1 MWMGPRFSLFEAL
14 VRRDP
19 SPPMGPMPFRRGA
32 MNESSGPSG
41 RKNAWWVE
49 TRPTILI
56 PSSFLEAPMTAWSID
71 HARKTYSIPHW
82 AEGYFDIDAQGRIRV
97 QPRGADSAGAAL
109 TEIVDAAQAQGA
121 KLPLLLRFPEI
132 LGDRLGKLQAA
143 FAQAQKDWDY
153 AGGYTAVYPIKVNQ
167 HAGVAGT
174 LATHA
179 GEGFGL
185 EAGSKP
191 ELMAVLAL
199 SRPGG
204 LIVCNGYKDR
214 EYIRLALIGRKLGM
228 ETFIVVEKPSELSLV
243 MEEAKALGVTPGL
256 GVRMRL
262 ASLGAGK
269 WQNSGG
275 DKAKFGLSPRQV
287 LDLWKSLRDSG
298 MSDCLGLLHFHM
310 GSQISNVR
318 DIANGMREATRYF
331 VELSKLGA
339 KISHVD
345 VGGGLGIDYE
355 GTRSRSYCSI
365 NYGILQY
372 ASSIVQPLAEACE
385 ANGIAPPRVVTEC
398 GRSMTAHHA
407 VLIANVSEVE
417 RAPEGRVPPAHDDE
431 AMVIRHLREIYDE
444 ISTRP
449 AVELFHE
456 AQHHHSEG
464 LSLYA
469 LGQIDLT
476 ARARLDDLFYAI
488 AHAVHARLS
497 YDEKS
502 HRDLLDE
509 LNERLVDKYFVNFSL
524 FESMPD
530 VWAIDQV
537 FPIAPIERL
546 NEKPER
552 RGVIADLTCD
562 SDGKIDTYVEN
573 EDLDSSLPLHAP
585 RPGERYRL
593 GFFLVGAYQEILGD
607 IHNLFGDTDVVE
619 VRVND
624 NGFKLAQQRRGD
636 TTDVMLDY
644 VGYKID
650 DLRRIYRAKVGSV
663 DLSKGEAAR
672 LNEALELGLTSYTY
686 LSDEPL

>member
-1 MWMGPRFSLFEAL
+1 
-14 VRRDP
+14 
-19 SPPMGPMPFRRGA
+19 
-32 MNESSGPSG
+32 
-41 RKNAWWVE
+41 
-49 TRPTILI
+49 
-56 PSSFLEAPMTAWSID
+56 MTAWSID

-82 AEGYFDIDAQGRIRV
+82 TEGYFDVDAQGRIV
-97 QPRGADSAGAAL
+97 VHPHGAQAPGAAL
-109 TEIVDAAQAQGA
+109 SEIVDAAQASGA
-121 KLPLLLRFPEI
+121 KLPLLVRFPQI

-143 FAQAQKDWDY
+143 FAEAQREYDY

-167 HAGVAGT
+167 HAAVAGT
-174 LATHA
+174 LASHA

-228 ETFIVVEKPSELSLV
+228 QTFIVVEKPSELPLV
-243 MEEAKALGVTPGL
+243 MQEAKALGVKPGL

-287 LDLWKSLRDSG
+287 LDLWKTLRDSDMG
-298 MSDCLGLLHFHM
+298 DCLGLLHFHM

-339 KISHVD
+339 TVTHVD
-345 VGGGLGIDYE
+345 VGGGLGVDYE

-365 NYGILQY
+365 NYGIQQY

-385 ANGIAPPRVVTEC
+385 ENKIAPPRVVTEC
-398 GRSMTAHHA
+398 GRAMTAHHA
-407 VLIANVSEVE
+407 MLVTNVSEVE
-417 RAPEGRVPPAHDDE
+417 RAPEGRVPPAHEDE
-431 AMVIRHLREIYDE
+431 VPTIRHLRETYAE
-444 ISTRP
+444 IDTRP

-469 LGQIDLT
+469 LGQLDLV

-488 AHAVHARLS
+488 AHAVRARLT

-537 FPIAPIERL
+537 FPIVPIERL
-546 NEKPER
+546 DERPDR

-562 SDGKIDTYVEN
+562 SDGKIDTYVVS
-573 EDLDSSLPLHAP
+573 EDLHSSLPLHGLRA
-585 RPGERYRL
+585 GERYRI
-593 GFFLVGAYQEILGD
+593 GFFMLGAYQEILGD
-607 IHNLFGDTDVVE
+607 IHNLFGDTDAIE
-619 VRVND
+619 VRVGD
-624 NGFKLAQQRRGD
+624 DGFKVTQQRKGD

-644 VGYKID
+644 VGYKLD
-650 DLRRIYRAKVGSV
+650 DLRRIYRAKVGAV

-672 LNEALELGLTSYTY
+672 LNEALENGLTAYTY
-686 LSDEPL
+686 LSDEPLG

>member
-1 MWMGPRFSLFEAL
+1 
-14 VRRDP
+14 
-19 SPPMGPMPFRRGA
+19 
-32 MNESSGPSG
+32 
-41 RKNAWWVE
+41 
-49 TRPTILI
+49 
-56 PSSFLEAPMTAWSID
+56 MTAWSTE

-82 AEGYFDIDAQGRIRV
+82 AEGYFDVDDAGHVVVR
-97 QPRGADSAGAAL
+97 PLGADGLSIAL
-109 TEIVDAAQAQGA
+109 PEIVDKARERGA
-121 KLPLLLRFPEI
+121 NLPLLLRFPDI
-132 LGDRLGKLQAA
+132 LGDRLRRLQAA
-143 FAQAQKDWDY
+143 FEQAQGECGY

-174 LATHA
+174 LASHH
-179 GEGFGL
+179 GDGFGL

-214 EYIRLALIGRKLGM
+214 EYIRLALIGRKLGLH
-228 ETFIVVEKPSELSLV
+228 TFLVVEKPSELPLIL
-243 MEEAKALGVTPGL
+243 EEAKALDVEPGI

-287 LDLWKSLRDSG
+287 LDLWKTLRDGG
-298 MSDCLGLLHFHM
+298 MAHCLGLLHFHM

-339 KISHVD
+339 TISHVD

-355 GTRSRSYCSI
+355 GTRSRSFCSI
-365 NYGILQY
+365 NYGVLQY
-372 ASSIVQPLAEACE
+372 ASTIVQPLADACAE
-385 ANGIAPPRVVTEC
+385 HDLAHPRIVTEC
-398 GRSMTAHHA
+398 GRAMTAHHA
-407 VLIANVSEVE
+407 MLVANVVEVE
-417 RAPEGRVPPAHDDE
+417 RAPEGRVPDAHDDE
-431 AMVIRHLREIYDE
+431 PHAIAYLREIHGDLDR
-444 ISTRP
+444 RP
-449 AVELFHE
+449 PVELFQE
-456 AQHHHSEG
+456 AQHFHAEG
-464 LSLYA
+464 LSAYA
-469 LGQIDLT
+469 LGQIDLV
-476 ARARLDDLFYAI
+476 ARARIDDLFYAI
-488 AHAVHARLS
+488 AHGVRGRLS

-502 HRDLLDE
+502 HRPLLDE
-509 LNERLVDKYFVNFSL
+509 LAERLVDKYFVNFSV

-537 FPIAPIERL
+537 FPIVPIERL
-546 NEKPER
+546 DEFPDR
-552 RGVIADLTCD
+552 RGVIADMTCD

-573 EDLDSSLPLHAP
+573 EGLDTSLPLHAP
-585 RPGERYRL
+585 RPGESYRL

-607 IHNLFGDTDVVE
+607 IHNLFGDTDAVE
-619 VRVND
+619 VRL
-624 NGFKLAQQRRGD
+624 NGDGYAITQQRKGD

-644 VGYKID
+644 VGYRLE
-650 DLRRIYRAKVGSV
+650 DLRRIYKARVGAV

-672 LNEALELGLTSYTY
+672 LNEALEAGLTGYTY
-686 LSDEPL
+686 LDDAPLA

>member
-1 MWMGPRFSLFEAL
+1 MTTW
-14 VRRDP
+14 
-19 SPPMGPMPFRRGA
+19 SP
-32 MNESSGPSG
+32 
-41 RKNAWWVE
+41 
-49 TRPTILI
+49 
-56 PSSFLEAPMTAWSID
+56 D
-71 HARKTYSIPHW
+71 QARKTYSIPHW
-82 AEGYFDIDAQGRIRV
+82 AEGYFD
-97 QPRGADSAGAAL
+97 
-109 TEIVDAAQAQGA
+109 VDAAGHVVVSPHGA
-121 KLPLLLRFPEI
+121 AGPSISLPDVVDSARANGARMPLLVRFPDI
-132 LGDRLGKLQAA
+132 LGDRLGKLQSA
-143 FAQAQKDWDY
+143 FGQAMQEWDY

-167 HAGVAGT
+167 HRGVAGT
-174 LATHA
+174 LASHH

-214 EYIRLALIGRKLGM
+214 EYIRLALIGRKLGLQ
-228 ETFIVVEKPSELSLV
+228 TFIVIEKPSELALV
-243 MEEAKALGVTPGL
+243 IEEARALDVKPGL

-287 LDLWKSLRDSG
+287 LDLWKQLRDNGLQDS
-298 MSDCLGLLHFHM
+298 LGLLHFHM

-339 KISHVD
+339 TISHVD

-365 NYGILQY
+365 NYGLNQY
-372 ASSIVQPLAEACE
+372 ASNIVQPLAEACE
-385 ANGIAPPRVVTEC
+385 EHKLKPPRIVTEC
-398 GRSMTAHHA
+398 GRAMTAHHA

-417 RAPEGRVPPAHDDE
+417 QAPEGRVPPAHDDE
-431 AMVIRHLREIYDE
+431 PAVIRHLREIHDE
-444 ISTRP
+444 LDTRP
-449 AVELFHE
+449 AVELFHD

-476 ARARLDDLFYAI
+476 HRARIDDLFYSI
-488 AHAVHARLS
+488 AHAVRARLS
-497 YDEKS
+497 SDERN

-509 LNERLVDKYFVNFSL
+509 LNERLVDKYFVNFSV
-524 FESMPD
+524 FESIPD

-537 FPIAPIERL
+537 FPILPIERL
-546 NEKPER
+546 DEAPLR
-552 RGVIADLTCD
+552 RGVVCDMTCD
-562 SDGKIDTYVEN
+562 SDGMVKTYVEN
-573 EDLDSSLPLHAP
+573 EGLDSSLPLHALNH
-585 RPGERYRL
+585 GESYRL

-607 IHNLFGDTDVVE
+607 IHNLFGDTDTVE
-619 VRVND
+619 VKRD
-624 NGFKLAQQRRGD
+624 GEGFSINQQRSGD

-644 VGYKID
+644 VGYALG
-650 DLRRIYRAKVGSV
+650 DLRAAYAERVAKAG
-663 DLSKGEAAR
+663 LPAEESKLLA
-672 LNEALELGLTSYTY
+672 EALEAGLTGYTY
-686 LSDEPL
+686 LSDEPLS

>member
-1 MWMGPRFSLFEAL
+1 
-14 VRRDP
+14 
-19 SPPMGPMPFRRGA
+19 
-32 MNESSGPSG
+32 
-41 RKNAWWVE
+41 
-49 TRPTILI
+49 
-56 PSSFLEAPMTAWSID
+56 MTAWSLD
-71 HARKTYSIPHW
+71 QARKTYSIPHW
-82 AEGYFDIDAQGRIRV
+82 AEGYFDVDGAGHIVVRPKGEQGPTISLPEV
-97 QPRGADSAGAAL
+97 VNEAIAAGAN
-109 TEIVDAAQAQGA
+109 
-121 KLPLLLRFPEI
+121 LPVLVRFPDI

-143 FAQAQKDWDY
+143 FAQAQGEWEYK
-153 AGGYTAVYPIKVNQ
+153 GGYTAVYPIKVNQ
-167 HAGVAGT
+167 HYGVAGT
-174 LATHA
+174 LASHA

-214 EYIRLALIGRKLGM
+214 EYIRLALIGRKLGLQ
-228 ETFIVVEKPSELSLV
+228 TYIVIEKPSELPLV
-243 MEEAKALGVTPGL
+243 MEEAKALGVKPGL

-287 LDLWKSLRDSG
+287 LDLWKSLRDTG

-355 GTRSRSYCSI
+355 GTRSRSFCSI
-365 NYGILQY
+365 NYGIGQY
-372 ASSIVQPLAEACE
+372 ASNIVQPLAEACE
-385 ANGIAPPRVVTEC
+385 EHGLAPPRIVTEC
-398 GRSMTAHHA
+398 GRAMTAHHA
-407 VLIANVSEVE
+407 LLVANVSEVE
-417 RAPEGRVPPAHDDE
+417 RAPEGRVPDAHDDE
-431 AMVIRHLREIYDE
+431 PAVIRHLREIHGE
-444 ISTRP
+444 IDARP
-449 AVELFHE
+449 AVELFQE
-456 AQHHHSEG
+456 AQHFHAEG
-464 LSLYA
+464 LTLYA
-469 LGQIDLT
+469 LGQIDL
-476 ARARLDDLFYAI
+476 AHRARIDDLFYAI
-488 AHAVHARLS
+488 AHAVQSRLT

-502 HRDLLDE
+502 HRPLLDE
-509 LNERLVDKYFVNFSL
+509 LNERLVDKYFVNFSV

-537 FPIAPIERL
+537 FPIVPIERL
-546 NEKPER
+546 NEAPER

-562 SDGKIDTYVEN
+562 SDGKIDIYVEN
-573 EDLDSSLPLHAP
+573 EDLDTSLPLHAL
-585 RPGERYRL
+585 RSGESYRL

-607 IHNLFGDTDVVE
+607 IHNLFGDTDAIE
-619 VRVND
+619 VRVKGD
-624 NGFKLAQQRRGD
+624 GHTIAQQRRGD

-644 VGYKID
+644 VGYKLG
-650 DLRRIYRAKVGSV
+650 DLRKAYQDKVAAAKLPAEES
-663 DLSKGEAAR
+663 ERMNA
-672 LNEALELGLTSYTY
+672 ALEAGLTGYT
-686 LSDEPL
+686 

>member
-1 MWMGPRFSLFEAL
+1 MTTWSL
-14 VRRDP
+14 DQ
-19 SPPMGPMPFRRGA
+19 
-32 MNESSGPSG
+32 
-41 RKNAWWVE
+41 
-49 TRPTILI
+49 
-56 PSSFLEAPMTAWSID
+56 
-71 HARKTYSIPHW
+71 ARKTYSIPHW
-82 AEGYFDIDAQGRIRV
+82 AEGYFD
-97 QPRGADSAGAAL
+97 
-109 TEIVDAAQAQGA
+109 VDAAGHVVVSPHGA
-121 KLPLLLRFPEI
+121 AGPSISLPEVVDTARANGARMPLLVRFPDI

-143 FAQAQKDWDY
+143 FGQAMQEWEY

-167 HAGVAGT
+167 HRGVAGT
-174 LATHA
+174 LASHH

-214 EYIRLALIGRKLGM
+214 EYIRLALIGRKLGLQ
-228 ETFIVVEKPSELSLV
+228 TFIVIEKPSELALV
-243 MEEAKALGVTPGL
+243 IEEAKALGVKPGL

-287 LDLWKSLRDSG
+287 LDLWKSLRDNGLQDS
-298 MSDCLGLLHFHM
+298 LGLLHFHM

-339 KISHVD
+339 TISHVD

-365 NYGILQY
+365 NYGLNQY
-372 ASSIVQPLAEACE
+372 ASNIVQPLAEACE
-385 ANGIAPPRVVTEC
+385 EHQLTPPRIVTEC
-398 GRSMTAHHA
+398 GRAMTAHHA

-417 RAPEGRVPPAHDDE
+417 QAPEGRVPPAHDDE
-431 AMVIRHLREIYDE
+431 PAVIRHLREIHDE
-444 ISTRP
+444 LDTRP
-449 AVELFHE
+449 AVELFHD

-476 ARARLDDLFYAI
+476 HRARIDDLFYAI
-488 AHAVHARLS
+488 AHAVRARLS
-497 YDEKS
+497 SEERN

-509 LNERLVDKYFVNFSL
+509 LNERLVDKYFVNFSV
-524 FESMPD
+524 FESIPD

-537 FPIAPIERL
+537 FPILPIERL
-546 NEKPER
+546 DEAPAR
-552 RGVIADLTCD
+552 RGVVCDMTCD
-562 SDGKIDTYVEN
+562 SDGMVKTYVEN
-573 EDLDSSLPLHAP
+573 EGLDSSLPLHALNH
-585 RPGERYRL
+585 GESYRL

-607 IHNLFGDTDVVE
+607 IHNLFGDTDTVE
-619 VRVND
+619 VKRSGD
-624 NGFKLAQQRRGD
+624 GFAISQQRSGD

-644 VGYKID
+644 VGYALS
-650 DLRRIYRAKVGSV
+650 DLRAVYAERVAKAG
-663 DLSKGEAAR
+663 LPAEESKLLAD
-672 LNEALELGLTSYTY
+672 ALEAGLTGYTY
-686 LSDEPL
+686 LSDEPLS